1 MKRPSELQRLVQRK
15 WVTKLY
21 SQNMYNILLLFATYV
36 GVYGRQRRN
45 YCICNFTVYV
55 TLKSMQFH
63 DYFRRIAVNERNI
76 LVLYY
81 RLQYTTLDHIES
93 HVLIPICVGLSEILD
108 CNENKLISENKLI
121 KCYLS
126 PPGQQGRE

>member
-45 YCICNFTVYV
+45 YCICNATDSIQ

-63 DYFRRIAVNERNI
+63 NYFRRIAVNERNI
-76 LVLYY
+76 F
-81 RLQYTTLDHIES
+81 
-93 HVLIPICVGLSEILD
+93 
-108 CNENKLISENKLI
+108 
-121 KCYLS
+121 
-126 PPGQQGRE
+126 